1 MNWLYFLE
9 VSFSGIL
16 AGLITWLVTPEGNPW
31 DLFDNFQKSLL
42 ANGLFYGLFVGLV
55 SAIPVLINEKRLSK
69 CFGIFISASAV
80 GLAVIM
86 MSTVVYTILG
96 ELAINHLILSVS
108 TVKLF
113 WWLFLSIALSSCFAI
128 LHHSMKIFCRALMG
142 LTPGFLIAGSLVNKL
157 FVAEQNWL
165 MAYLFVGLIISCCF
179 VLAWELLKEAWLD
192 EESGS
197 GFLFR
202 YYLDSP
208 EYFIGGSDDCNLSI
222 DGMPAQLCVIFEKEG
237 LHYLEV
243 FDDKS
248 ILKINNC
255 RFRYRVLIDGD
266 IIKAGDRT
274 FIYHSKFARS
284 RDILPEAAA

>member
-1 MNWLYFLE
+1 MNWLYFIE
-9 VSFSGIL
+9 VSMSALL
-16 AGLITWLVTPEGNPW
+16 AGLFTWLVTPEGNPW
-31 DLFDNFQKSLL
+31 DLFANFQQSLL
-42 ANGLFYGLFVGLV
+42 ANGLFYGLFVGLA
-55 SAIPVLINEKRLSK
+55 SSIPVLVMEKRLSK
-69 CFGIFISASAV
+69 FFSIFISASLV

-86 MSTVVYTILG
+86 MAAVVYTIIG

-108 TVKLF
+108 SVKLF
-113 WWLFLSIALSSCFAI
+113 WWLYLSIALSSCFAI
-128 LHHSMKIFCRALMG
+128 LYHSLKIFCRALMG
-142 LTPGFLIAGSLVNKL
+142 LTPGFLISGSLVNKL
-157 FVAEQNWL
+157 FVAEQSWL
-165 MAYLFVGLIISCCF
+165 MAYIFVGLVIACCF

-192 EESGS
+192 EDGGS

-208 EYFIGGSDDCNLSI
+208 EFVVGGSDNCNLSI
-222 DGMPAQLCVIFEKEG
+222 DGMPAQLFVIYEKEG
-237 LHYLEV
+237 LHNLEV

-248 ILKINNC
+248 ILRINNC

-274 FIYHSKFARS
+274 FVYHSKFARS